1 MGQSI
6 GYNLFKCTATVAGR
20 KAIQEMSEHSNWR
33 YFRPVLD
40 YLGLLCWVFSPLML
54 IPLASRLVLTDAG
67 RGVVPASAFWIPIVV
82 SLGLAVALKRDLRSP
97 PLDSRRA
104 MVLCALGWIVIS
116 GIGAIPFSLGL
127 GIGYLDAYFE
137 AVSGFTTTGIT
148 MLQGLDR
155 MPADILLWRSLIQW
169 LGGLGILTFFL
180 AVLYTGGS
188 AHRLFGAESH
198 KVFSRRPAPS
208 MLRSVRT
215 LWIIYVVLSVAVT
228 AALAMEGMSLYDAA
242 CHTMTALSTGGYS
255 PYDASIGYYQVAGYR
270 HFALIEYTLVA
281 AMILGGMSFFVH
293 YRLSRGEFRALWDG
307 LEMRLWWVILA
318 AATGLVMIDHF
329 RKFGVQGPDSGGIH
343 EVFRASLFQV
353 TSILTTTGFAT
364 RDIGADYFPAASK
377 QVFLVLMIV
386 GGCVGSTGG
395 GIKVLRIGVLHKM
408 VTRQIRRLVYGP
420 DMVQPIVVDGEVVG
434 AEELRRISA
443 LFFAWIAMLGF
454 GGLVT
459 ALLSDLDAFSASSG
473 MFSALGNIGPCYIP
487 AADMSA
493 LHWGVKLV
501 YILGMLAGRLE
512 IVPLLLLFSRRTW
525 K

>member
-1 MGQSI
+1 MYS
-6 GYNLFKCTATVAGR
+6 K
-20 KAIQEMSEHSNWR
+20 WR

-40 YLGLLCWVFSPLML
+40 YLGLLCWVFSTLML
-54 IPLASRLVLTDAG
+54 VPLAARLFLVADG
-67 RGVVPASAFWIPIVV
+67 REVVSASAFWIPIAV
-82 SLGLAVALKRDLRSP
+82 SLGLGAALKRDLRSP

-116 GIGAIPFSLGL
+116 GIGALPFSMGL

-148 MLQGLDR
+148 MLQGLDS
-155 MPADILLWRSLIQW
+155 MPADILLWRSFIQW

-198 KVFSRRPAPS
+198 KVFSRQPAPS
-208 MLRSVRT
+208 MFRSVRT
-215 LWIIYVVLSVAVT
+215 LWCIYIVLSIAVT
-228 AALAMEGMSLYDAA
+228 VALAVEGMSLYDAA
-242 CHTMTALSTGGYS
+242 SHTMTALSTGGYS
-255 PYDASIGYYQVAGYR
+255 PYDASIGHYQAAGYR
-270 HFALIEYTLVA
+270 HFALIEYTLVV
-281 AMILGGMSFFVH
+281 AMLLGGMSFFVH

-307 LEMRLWWVILA
+307 LEMRLWWVILGG
-318 AATGLVMIDHF
+318 ATGLVMVDHF
-329 RKFGVQGPDSGGIH
+329 RKFGSRGLDPGVIH
-343 EVFRASLFQV
+343 DVFRASLFQV

-364 RDIGADYFPAASK
+364 RDINTDYFPAAAK
-377 QVFLVLMIV
+377 QVFLMLMIV

-395 GIKVLRIGVLHKM
+395 GIKVLRIGVLLKM

-420 DMVQPIVVDGEVVG
+420 DTVQPVVVDGEVVG
-434 AEELRRISA
+434 PEELRRISA
-443 LFFAWIAMLGF
+443 LFFAWIALLAF

-459 ALLSDLDAFSASSG
+459 ALLSDLNAFSAASG

-487 AADMSA
+487 VKDMSA
-493 LHWGVKLV
+493 LHWLVKCV